1 MYTQLVLI
9 RDDLSCAW
17 IWRIKNPTFLYIC
30 TSTHYEHCRD
40 SEPVHV
46 VDEVDKEEDAEADQ
60 LAPPPYPLHLDDLLR
75 HPHGSV
81 DAVVLRSTAAAIITV
96 H

>member
-1 MYTQLVLI
+1 MI
-9 RDDLSCAW
+9 RDDLSVRGYGAYKS
-17 IWRIKNPTFLYIC
+17 RPYC
-30 TSTHYEHCRD
+30 TSTGTHYEHCRD

-46 VDEVDKEEDAEADQ
+46 VDEVDEEEDAEADQ